1 MQKWL
6 TQRIGQEKYHMSLEI
21 IVSEIR
27 KFLKNDGDCQKSQ
40 EFEKDLIGSIWASL
54 NIKVNNANNG
64 L

>member
-1 MQKWL
+1 
-6 TQRIGQEKYHMSLEI
+6 MSLEI